1 MEINDALP
9 IGLLFLGAA
18 VLFVPLFRVLRLGSV
33 LGYLTAGAVIGP
45 FIRFFITDTE
55 IILHFSEIGVVL
67 FLFLIGLE
75 INIKNLWNMRLQVF
89 GLGSLQMIACAFLFT
104 LLAQLLVGDW
114 QVALML
120 GLCFSFS
127 STAVALQNLEESGE
141 LVTPSGR
148 MQLALVLFQDMAVVP
163 ILALAAFLSPT
174 PELLLGNPILS
185 IILKLAAL
193 GVLYIGGRY
202 ILDPIFDFIARTK
215 SKEIFTAIALL
226 IVVGSAALMN
236 LVGLSMALGGFVAG
250 LVLAESKYRHQL
262 ESDVEPFKSIILG
275 LFFLAVGMSINW
287 EIFVNN
293 AALIIGLCLAY
304 IPLKV
309 LVFMGIGR
317 IGGLNNITSLKMA
330 ANLSQGGEFAF
341 VVLQTVTDSG
351 LVSGFLGEVAT
362 LLVSLSMILSA
373 LLIFAFDTWFH
384 PAVAGEAIETK
395 KHYDDITNTK
405 SPVLIAGFGR
415 FGQILARLLT
425 SQHIPFT
432 ALDKDAHQVDFV
444 RQFGGNIYYGD
455 PAHLNLLKA
464 AGAEEADIIAVCVD
478 DMDDAVRIVQQVQRH
493 FPHLKVFVRA
503 HNRRD
508 VYRFLNVGVD
518 INNIYRELFEA
529 SLLMTRNVLE
539 TLNYTPGN
547 SREVIRT
554 FRDFD
559 KEVMKEDFDYSEE
572 KPAFIRKA
580 RQYEKELQALFVR
593 DRKSP

>member
-1 MEINDALP
+1 MEISDALP
-9 IGLLFLGAA
+9 ISLLFLGAA
-18 VLFVPLFRVLRLGSV
+18 VIFVPLFRVLRLGSV
-33 LGYLTAGAVIGP
+33 LGYLAAGAIIGP

-89 GLGSLQMIACAFLFT
+89 GLGSLQMFVCGVLFT
-104 LLAQLLVGDW
+104 LLAWTLVPDW

-120 GLCFSFS
+120 GLCLSFS
-127 STAVALQNLEESGE
+127 STAIALQNLEENGE
-141 LVTPSGR
+141 LVTTSGR
-148 MQLALVLFQDMAVVP
+148 MQLAVVLFQDMAVVP

-174 PELLLGNPILS
+174 PDLLLDNAVLS
-185 IILKLAAL
+185 IIFKIAAL

-202 ILDPIFDFIARTK
+202 LLDPVFDFIVRTK

-236 LVGLSMALGGFVAG
+236 FVGLSMALGGFVAG

-287 EIFVNN
+287 TIF
-293 AALIIGLCLAY
+293 ADHYILIIGLCLAY
-304 IPLKV
+304 IPLKMIV
-309 LVFMGIGR
+309 LFGVGR
-317 IGGLNNITSLKMA
+317 VGNLQNITALKMA

-341 VVLQTVTDSG
+341 VVLQTTTENG
-351 LVSGFLGEVAT
+351 LISGFLGEMAT
-362 LLVSLSMILSA
+362 LLVSLSMVASS
-373 LLIFAFDTWFH
+373 LLIFGLERWFL
-384 PAVAGEAIETK
+384 PMVKDDIETERR
-395 KHYDDITNTK
+395 YDKITAGD

-432 ALDKDAHQVDFV
+432 ALDKDLQQVDFV
-444 RQFGGNIYYGD
+444 REFGSNIYYGD
-455 PAHLNLLKA
+455 PAHLNLLRA
-464 AGAEEADIIAVCVD
+464 AGAEKADIIAVCVD
-478 DMDDAVRIVQQVQRH
+478 DMDAAVRIVQQVRRH
-493 FPHLKVFVRA
+493 FPHLKIFVRA

-508 VYRFLNVGVD
+508 VYRFLNVGVTVD
-518 INNIYRELFEA
+518 SIYRELFES
-529 SLLMTRNVLE
+529 SLMMTRDVLE

-559 KEVMKEDFDYSEE
+559 KNVMKDDFQYSTE
-572 KPAFIRKA
+572 KAVLIRRA
-580 RQYEKELQALFVR
+580 RQYEKELQELFAR
-593 DRKSP
+593 DLRNT